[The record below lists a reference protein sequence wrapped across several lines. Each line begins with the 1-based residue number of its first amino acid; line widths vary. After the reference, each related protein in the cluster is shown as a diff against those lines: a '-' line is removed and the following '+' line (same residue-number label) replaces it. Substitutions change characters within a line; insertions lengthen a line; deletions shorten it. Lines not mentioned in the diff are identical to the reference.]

1 VRKRAEYLELQR
13 GGRKVQ
19 TDYFLLLWQPQ
30 PDRKVGITVSSK
42 VGNAVVRNRLKRWVR
57 EYVRQHKTSLPPGRM
72 AIIAKTAAS
81 VCAHDV
87 LDRDL
92 ARLVFLAGRTQQ
104 R

>member
-1 VRKRAEYLELQR
+1 M
-13 GGRKVQ
+13 
-19 TDYFLLLWQPQ
+19 LLWQPTS
-30 PDRKVGITVSSK
+30 DREGRDPVIPRSRVGVTVSSR

-57 EYVRQHKTSLPPGRM
+57 EYTRRHKDQLPAGRM
-72 AIIAKTAAS
+72 VVIAKTTAS

-92 ARLVFLAGRTQQ
+92 GRLFARAGQ